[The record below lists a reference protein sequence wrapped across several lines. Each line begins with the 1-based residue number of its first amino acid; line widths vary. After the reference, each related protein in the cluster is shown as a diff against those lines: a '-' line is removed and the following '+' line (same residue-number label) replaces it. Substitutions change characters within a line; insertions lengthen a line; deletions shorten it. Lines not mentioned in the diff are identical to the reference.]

1 MKKKRNKNFFSP
13 HFCLEVYGD
22 IFRCN
27 RSCWEFGEASMVAI
41 CHKTLK
47 SAISVYLFPFFLLIL
62 TTFFPIFKNF
72 PWILSFTFLSNSDCT
87 SGTFQ
92 ILFKTLTPRQFKTA
106 SVTSHDLMSTNLPWK
121 KTLLQ
126 WLFHYKPSCRVLQ
139 WEKRSIPSDLE
150 LGVAPICRIID
161 EGCLARRHTTCLP
174 PADHSR
180 PICYQTLLYKPTF

>member
-1 MKKKRNKNFFSP
+1 
-13 HFCLEVYGD
+13 
-22 IFRCN
+22 
-27 RSCWEFGEASMVAI
+27 MVAI

-47 SAISVYLFPFFLLIL
+47 SAISVYLFLFFSPHHLLPYFQEFSL
-62 TTFFPIFKNF
+62 NSQ
-72 PWILSFTFLSNSDCT
+72 LYVLFLSNSYCT

-92 ILFKTLTPRQFKTA
+92 ILFNILTQRQFKTV
-106 SVTSHDLMSTNLPWK
+106 SVISHNLMSKNLPWK
-121 KTLLQ
+121 QTLFQ
-126 WLFHYKPSCRVLQ
+126 DKPSCRVLH

>member
-1 MKKKRNKNFFSP
+1 MAILKWFCEWVFPLAPGKNNCGSCIKVKKKRNKNFFSP

-47 SAISVYLFPFFLLIL
+47 SAISVYLFPFFFLLIL

-92 ILFKTLTPRQFKTA
+92 ILFKTLTQFKTA

-121 KTLLQ
+121 TR
-126 WLFHYKPSCRVLQ
+126 PSEMKV
-139 WEKRSIPSDLE
+139 SP
-150 LGVAPICRIID
+150 
-161 EGCLARRHTTCLP
+161 
-174 PADHSR
+174 
-180 PICYQTLLYKPTF
+180 